1 MRISHLRQ
9 RLRDLGCKPCHKD
22 RLLRGWSQVCSY
34 DRKHS
39 PAETFFPLA
48 LRNELPA
55 IEAELNGLA
64 RLHGEYPAD
73 VSSKPDLLPLPPGE
87 GRGEG
92 SNSTSDS
99 LTLPLSQ
106 RERGFNRHF
115 DNEKVARLLL
125 ELADGQMVESVLL
138 PRGGLCVSTQVGCAV
153 GCVFCMSGRNG
164 LLRQLGS
171 AEIVAQVVLA
181 RRRRAVSK
189 VVFMGMGEPAHN
201 LDNVLEAIDVLGTQ
215 GNIGHKNL
223 VFSTVGD
230 LRVFERLMEGLKQR
244 RSPIPPLTP
253 PLKGEGHIA
262 SPPPFQGE
270 GWGGGGGGDGVS
282 ADGQSR
288 SNGTVKPALALSL
301 HTTDA
306 ALRAKLLPHAPHIPV
321 EELVERAE
329 VYARATG
336 YPVQYQWT
344 LIEGVNDSDAELE
357 RIAQLL
363 SGKYAIMNFIPFNA
377 VDGLPYRRPSA
388 ERTAAMMHTLNR
400 QGIYSRVRDSA
411 GQEVEGAC
419 GQLRARAA
427 KTKQPTQIK
436 TPISL

>member
-1 MRISHLRQ
+1 MRIAHLRQ
-9 RLRDLGCKPCHKD
+9 RLRDLGAKPCHED

-55 IEAELNGLA
+55 LEAELNGLA
-64 RLHGEYPAD
+64 RLRSEHPVDGD
-73 VSSKPDLLPLPPGE
+73 
-87 GRGEG
+87 
-92 SNSTSDS
+92 
-99 LTLPLSQ
+99 
-106 RERGFNRHF
+106 
-115 DNEKVARLLL
+115 VARLLV
-125 ELADGQMVESVLL
+125 ELADGQMVECVLL

-153 GCVFCMSGRNG
+153 GCVFCMSGRAG

-181 RRRRAVSK
+181 RKRRAVSK

-201 LDNVLEAIDVLGTQ
+201 LDNVLEAIQLLGTQ

-230 LRVFERLMEGLKQR
+230 LRVFERLSHE
-244 RSPIPPLTP
+244 
-253 PLKGEGHIA
+253 
-262 SPPPFQGE
+262 
-270 GWGGGGGGDGVS
+270 
-282 ADGQSR
+282 
-288 SNGTVKPALALSL
+288 TVKPALALSL

-306 ALRAKLLPHAPHIPV
+306 ALRARLLPRAPQIAI
-321 EELVERAE
+321 EELAERAE

-344 LIEGVNDSDAELE
+344 LIEGVNDSDAEVE

-363 SGKYAIMNFIPFNA
+363 SGKYAVMNFIPFNE
-377 VDGLPYRRPSA
+377 VDGLAYRRPSP
-388 ERTAAMMHTLNR
+388 ERTAFMAHSLLR
-400 QGIYSRVRDSA
+400 HGILARIRDSA
-411 GQEVEGAC
+411 GQEIEGAC
-419 GQLRARAA
+419 GQLRARAVTA
-427 KTKQPTQIK
+427 K
-436 TPISL
+436 